1 MRCGQSR
8 YDMQPNRNL
17 SSYLMHQAAG
27 YRHGMVLK
35 PQRAPLTPADVP
47 GLVHMGVPQAVDE
60 PWRSAAG
67 GVARNTED
75 AELAAIGEAVER
87 VTSVLVEVETK
98 SRHQIPDDQRIDA
111 EDFALYTVEQRQE
124 IDFPHGRIYDEN
136 CPYIENYSLIDNQ
149 PMWLPQP
156 FVTLQDP
163 YGTGVPTSSGL
174 AAGQAAGGALLG
186 GLLEIIERDALMIT
200 WMHSLPGRA
209 VPVPEYLAAEID
221 RLKGEVSVFDLTPA
235 YSPFPVVAV
244 MGGIKKRGN
253 WRYSLG
259 VACRTTWGAAVEKA
273 YLEWN
278 QGVLFAGIYDQF
290 VDVNSL
296 KDPQGLKSFDEH
308 AMYYSVNPE
317 RWYGLPILATKDKI
331 NTQPAYPSPG
341 KTTRQQLKTA
351 CSALKKAGLRVYYR
365 EITTIDALQAGLHVV
380 KVSSPDMANIFAH
393 QKWPMIHRVET
404 MLESRYPDMKDMS
417 NFPNVMPHPLG

>member
-1 MRCGQSR
+1 MRP
-8 YDMQPNRNL
+8 DRNL
-17 SSYLMHQAAG
+17 SSHLMYQAVG

-47 GLVHMGVPQAVDE
+47 GLVHMGVPQAIDE

-67 GVARNTED
+67 GVARSAED

-87 VTSVLVEVETK
+87 AASALVEIKTK
-98 SRHQIPDDQRIDA
+98 PCYKIPDDQRIDA
-111 EDFALYTVEQRQE
+111 EDFALYTAEQRQE
-124 IDFPHGRIYDEN
+124 VGFPHGRIYDER
-136 CPYIENYSLIDNQ
+136 CPYVENYSLIDNQ

-174 AAGQAAGGALLG
+174 AAGPTASDALLR
-186 GLLEIIERDALMIT
+186 GLQEIIERDALMIA
-200 WMHSLPGRA
+200 WMHGLPGRA
-209 VPVPEYLAAEID
+209 VPVPEPITAEVD

-259 VACRTTWGAAVEKA
+259 VACRATWYAAAEKA

-290 VDVNSL
+290 VDVNDL
-296 KDPQGLKSFDEH
+296 KNPQELKSFDEH

-317 RWYGLPILATKDKI
+317 QWHGLPLLAAKDKI
-331 NTQPAYPSPG
+331 GVQPAYPSPG

-351 CSALKKAGLRVYYR
+351 RSALKKAGLRVYYR
-365 EITTIDALQAGLHVV
+365 EITTIDALQSGLHVV

-393 QKWPMIHRVET
+393 QRWPMIHKVES
-404 MLESRYPDMKDMS
+404 MLESRYPNMKDIS